1 VWEKV
6 DKAWEQKKLKV
17 WKMLV
22 NRADSQPS
30 AARGAGQIYKNKTFH
45 RTKMQLAIPFE

>member
-17 WKMLV
+17 WKMPEKPH
-22 NRADSQPS
+22 RTHTS
-30 AARGAGQIYKNKTFH
+30 AARGDGQIYKNKTFH